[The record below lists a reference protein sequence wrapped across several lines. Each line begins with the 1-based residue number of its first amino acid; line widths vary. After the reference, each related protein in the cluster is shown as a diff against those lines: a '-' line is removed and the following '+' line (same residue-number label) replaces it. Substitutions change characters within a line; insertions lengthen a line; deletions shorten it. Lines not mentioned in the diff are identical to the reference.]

1 MSGIDALSGSTL
13 DELADIRQSIST
25 IITTPVGSRVM
36 RREFGSHVF
45 GLVDA
50 PGSPVGIMQMIAAM
64 ADGITR
70 WEPRVTLKSARVTVE
85 LTGETILSTTC
96 AVNDSELTITAD
108 TKIGG

>member
-1 MSGIDALSGSTL
+1 MSGIDALSGDTL

-25 IITTPVGSRVM
+25 IISTPVGSRVM

-45 GLVDA
+45 DLTDA

-64 ADGITR
+64 ADGIAR
-70 WEPRVTLKSARVTVE
+70 WERRVTLKSAHVAVE

-96 AVNDSELTITAD
+96 AVNGTELTITAD
-108 TKIGG
+108 TKVGG